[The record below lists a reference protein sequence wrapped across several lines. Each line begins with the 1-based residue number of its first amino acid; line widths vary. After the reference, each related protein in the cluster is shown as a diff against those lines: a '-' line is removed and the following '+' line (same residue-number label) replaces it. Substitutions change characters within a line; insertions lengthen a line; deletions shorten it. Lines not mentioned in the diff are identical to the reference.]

1 MSTYFPKG
9 EIVRSWYVVDADGQT
24 LGRLAARVARLLSG
38 KENPEYTPF
47 LDMGS
52 HVVIINA
59 AKVRVTGL
67 KAEQKRYHRY
77 TGFPGGLRTEEFKK
91 RLARSPERLIED
103 TITGML
109 PHTKLGRQM
118 ATKLKVYRGDKHP
131 HQAQMPKAMEISRK
145 SSPKAAK
152 KTATAKSA

>member
-9 EIVRSWYVVDADGQT
+9 EIARSWYVVDADGQT
-24 LGRLAARVARLLSG
+24 LGRMAARVARLLSG
-38 KENPEYTPF
+38 KDSPQYTPF
-47 LDMGS
+47 LDTGS

-59 AKVRVTGL
+59 AKVRVTGM
-67 KAEQKRYHRY
+67 KAEQKKYHRY

-91 RLARSPERLIED
+91 RFERAPERLIED

-131 HQAQMPKAMEISRK
+131 HQAQQPQALEIARK
-145 SSPKAAK
+145 SSPKSAHDRGAK
-152 KTATAKSA
+152 RA